1 MGASSIVRHTAPF
14 GTQCGTQA
22 IHYDG
27 CMPDSLSEQPGCLG
41 FLQKLFGSPGGGK
54 ARAEWPYVRQ
64 PKGLLS
70 KAEFSFFRV
79 LQQAC
84 GDRYVVLIKVG
95 LGDLVTVKAGT
106 ENWQSY
112 RNKIDRKHIDFVL
125 CDPQTMHVVAAVEL
139 DDQSHNS
146 EKSRQRDEVKNKA
159 CEAAG
164 LPLIRFKAQRSY
176 DPKVIVAELGKL

>member
-1 MGASSIVRHTAPF
+1 MS
-14 GTQCGTQA
+14 Q
-22 IHYDG
+22 
-27 CMPDSLSEQPGCLG
+27 SLDQKPGCLG
-41 FLQKLFGSPGGGK
+41 FLQKLFGSLEGGG
-54 ARAEWPYVRQ
+54 AGADWPYVRQ

-84 GDRYVVLIKVG
+84 GGRYVVCPKVG
-95 LGDLVTVKAGT
+95 LGDLVTVKKGT
-106 ENWQSY
+106 EKWQSY

-139 DDQSHNS
+139 DDKSHDS
-146 EKSRQRDEVKNKA
+146 DKARQHDEVKNKA
-159 CEAAG
+159 CAAAG

-176 DPKVIVAELGKL
+176 DPSVIVAELSKLSG